1 MTFTTRSWSS
11 ATVLLCT
18 LLLQNCQSNSLKA
31 TQEEELATSPSPAS
45 AMRQRASSRYLAVQP
60 STSPSASLAAHG
72 LPSRLSTA
80 PSALATVGNSL
91 AASYHL
97 PAAAMPGASH
107 AVPLGNAPGVLSP
120 VFTTSSGEC
129 VSFSQVAGQWRAAMQ
144 AGDGSVA
151 LQRTLPVVGSEDIGA
166 LLSRLQHQGVWAARA
181 RIHVLAMPVPPYNP
195 CVYLGKMGLLGG
207 APAQEEWR
215 QGPTM
220 ILDSDAESKG
230 TYHIPPGYRYKDYRL
245 KAGSV
250 IQRASLTI
258 NYVAA
263 ENEEEYRKL
272 EAAQNAQ
279 AAAAGMGVNV
289 GQVVTLG
296 ELKGNVGHVAFE
308 GHEGL
313 DLKRTKHAGLV
324 LHGVTKKDSAFFPK
338 SMIHIQVEILVERVE
353 ETLSQPA
360 VVNATPL
367 VPISVPGS
375 TPQAPA
381 QSVVPI
387 SVRPLVVAPAPQAL
401 CDYDAEL
408 EKAEGRKEEATRQ
421 KQLEALRKEQER
433 RKEEEERQKR
443 AEILRKEQER
453 IEEAARQKQLED
465 LRKEQERRKEEEER
479 QKQAEALRKEQERIE
494 EAARQKQLEA
504 LRKEQER
511 RKEEEERQKQLEA
524 LRKEQERREEKER
537 QKQAEALRKEEEC
550 IEEAARQEQAQAA
563 SALLSKKL
571 ANPNHALSDQESIVL
586 LTSCVSDGVEN
597 AKQVAGKEAVIVIG
611 NTGAGKSTFVNYLLG
626 CEMIEKTPEELEAL
640 GIEVLDDVVVV
651 KSKSEGGRCD
661 EIMPI
666 GHSKTSKTFIPQ
678 IAVDPIHA
686 HLAYCDCPGF
696 LDNRGAEINIANAVN
711 IKRVLQVAKS
721 AKVLVLINYYSLKAD
736 RARGLTDMLNI
747 CAQLFGSTSNLSRF
761 QDSLLLGITQ
771 APANRDLNFLRKW
784 LVKDTPEVMQVL
796 SKRLFLYDPLN
807 RGGSDFWGQAECAS
821 QIALLKGIP
830 ESESS
835 HIFQTVLTAEDE
847 QKLVEIV
854 EKQSKTLSKELSR
867 GAYSQAGAC
876 WQSLRRLSV
885 IDNIRVE
892 RMLHFAQ
899 SRVQHVVTKRVATY
913 RDYVVHYQFDEA
925 ERYLSALRAM
935 SSHFATASLELD
947 LDELVRHR
955 AYFEKKQAAEV
966 KQQQEYREAQALY
979 AADTKRLLGIIE
991 EQKQAMESRLS
1002 ALFSEHAQETSR
1014 LHFDMIRRG
1023 EEYDAQIAKLRE
1035 ENSAS
1040 LRQQAERKALSE
1052 ALSAEERAKLQETQ
1066 AQLQRDYE
1074 AKLAEAEREK
1084 AQFRSE
1090 YEALLAQQE
1099 EAQAQSRQ
1107 ALQAQIAQLSAQEA
1121 TKKAELAKTAI
1132 PAMAFGP
1139 QEWSRYYGEV
1149 GAAPPL
1155 PTDIEAT
1162 LNASCPFWPDK
1173 KVRDTHLLVLL
1184 PATVNGK
1191 PFTLNLLSKLIKGP
1205 KRRSGGHGTKY
1216 RYYSDATKAQIGN
1229 NSPDRSYWLLI
1240 TRDVLPESR
1249 NKTYAAQKELV
1260 AGHANRTGFPYELPK
1275 ALEAATAILTHYVR
1289 NGERL
1294 YGTDPRTETRCQ
1306 ELIREYPAVVGAFD
1320 SSGLFVNFN
1329 NYDRNDVGVAGFRKF

>member
-1 MTFTTRSWSS
+1 MTFTTRSWSGT
-11 ATVLLCT
+11 AVLLCT
-18 LLLQNCQSNSLKA
+18 LLLQNCQSNSLRV
-31 TQEEELATSPSPAS
+31 TQAEEPATSSSPAL
-45 AMRQRASSRYLAVQP
+45 AMRQRASSGHLAVQP
-60 STSPSASLAAHG
+60 STSPSGSFAAHIPPSSLSKTPTG
-72 LPSRLSTA
+72 EEGRSTALPARSSSSVA

-91 AASYHL
+91 AAPYHL
-97 PAAAMPGASH
+97 PAAAMPEASH
-107 AVPLGNAPGVLSP
+107 AFPLGNAPGAFST
-120 VFTTSSGEC
+120 VFTTSSGER
-129 VSFSQVAGQWRAAMQ
+129 VSFIQVDGQWRAAMQ
-144 AGDGSVA
+144 AGDGSAA

-166 LLSRLQHQGVWAARA
+166 LLSRLQHQDVWAARS
-181 RIHVLAMPVPPYNP
+181 RIHVLAGPTPPYSL
-195 CVYLGKMGLLGG
+195 CVYLGKVGLLGG
-207 APAQEEWR
+207 VPSGSAVEWR
-215 QGPTM
+215 PGPHIRLST
-220 ILDSDAESKG
+220 SNDARTEV
-230 TYHIPPGYRYKDYRL
+230 YHIPLPEGYRYWGYRERP
-245 KAGSV
+245 GSV
-250 IQRASLTI
+250 VQRASCTI
-258 NYVAA
+258 RYVEA
-263 ENEEEYRKL
+263 NSEEEITRLEQYADEGSL
-272 EAAQNAQ
+272 EAHLSADFANVVNLGTLGGGGQVAQ
-279 AAAAGMGVNV
+279 AHGRHGGHSSRFTHAALVVYVSTKQNRLFKKESKVDVQLEIGIE
-289 GQVVTLG
+289 QV
-296 ELKGNVGHVAFE
+296 
-308 GHEGL
+308 
-313 DLKRTKHAGLV
+313 HA
-324 LHGVTKKDSAFFPK
+324 DSPRE
-338 SMIHIQVEILVERVE
+338 SSVERRLRE
-353 ETLSQPA
+353 EL
-360 VVNATPL
+360 
-367 VPISVPGS
+367 
-375 TPQAPA
+375 
-381 QSVVPI
+381 
-387 SVRPLVVAPAPQAL
+387 
-401 CDYDAEL
+401 
-408 EKAEGRKEEATRQ
+408 
-421 KQLEALRKEQER
+421 
-433 RKEEEERQKR
+433 
-443 AEILRKEQER
+443 
-453 IEEAARQKQLED
+453 ARLK
-465 LRKEQERRKEEEER
+465 
-479 QKQAEALRKEQERIE
+479 E

-504 LRKEQER
+504 LRKEEER
-511 RKEEEERQKQLEA
+511 RKQAEA
-524 LRKEQERREEKER
+524 LRKEQERREEEER
-537 QKQAEALRKEEEC
+537 QKQAEILRKERECREEEERQRRAEILRKGQER
-550 IEEAARQEQAQAA
+550 IEEAARQKEEEERRAEAVRQEQAQEAKV
-563 SALLSKKL
+563 LLSKKL
-571 ANPNHALSDQESIVL
+571 ANPNHTLSDQESIVL

-626 CEMIEKTPEELEAL
+626 CEMMQKTPKEL
-640 GIEVLDDVVVV
+640 GIKGLGKVVVV

-771 APANRDLNFLRKW
+771 VPGEELDRDTLAEW
-784 LVKDTPEVMQVL
+784 LVEDTPEVMQVL

-867 GAYSQAGAC
+867 GAYGQAGAC

-935 SSHFATASLELD
+935 SSHFASASLELD

-991 EQKQAMESRLS
+991 EQKQEMESRLS
-1002 ALFSEHAQETSR
+1002 ALFSEHAQETTKLR
-1014 LHFDMIRRG
+1014 IDMIRRG

-1052 ALSAEERAKLQETQ
+1052 ALSAEERTKLQETQ

-1099 EAQAQSRQ
+1099 EAQAKSRQ
-1107 ALQAQIAQLSAQEA
+1107 TLQAQIAQLSAQEA
-1121 TKKAELAKTAI
+1121 TKKAELAKTAV
-1132 PAMAFGP
+1132 PSMAFGP
-1139 QEWSRYYGEV
+1139 QEWSRYYGEA

-1155 PTDIEAT
+1155 PADMDTV
-1162 LNASCPFWPDK
+1162 LSASCPFWPDR

-1191 PFTLNLLSKLIKGP
+1191 PFTLNLLRELIKSP
-1205 KRRSGGHGTKY
+1205 KSGGHKTQY
-1216 RYYSDATKAQIGN
+1216 RYYDGHAVKEQIGN
-1229 NSPDRSYWLLI
+1229 NAPDHSYWLLM

-1249 NKTYAAQKELV
+1249 NKTHADQKALV
-1260 AGHANRTGFPYELPK
+1260 AGHASRTGLPYELPK
-1275 ALEAATAILTHYVR
+1275 ALEAAAAILTHHVR

-1294 YGTDPRTETRCQ
+1294 YNDNPWTYTRCQ
-1306 ELIREYPAVVGAFD
+1306 EVGDFMYEGKQYRGPAVVGGFA
-1320 SSGLFVNFN
+1320 SSGLFVD
-1329 NYDRNDVGVAGFRKF
+1329 YYVHDYIHIGVAGFRKF